1 MQSPRFIAGQLA
13 AALLSGVW
21 SARPLEARAATYL
34 GKSTRRWQKRLIADV
49 LAAQTLG
56 YPPSPQT
63 LTLALLRSTYFERAA
78 AVILKQNAPPRVV
91 LDPPAFAPL
100 PAFASMH
107 PPRLET
113 IGDLALWLG
122 VPVARLDWFADEKR
136 QHGKT
141 DIPILRHYNY
151 RFAPK
156 RSGGPPRLIEAPKAE
171 LKVIQRRIL
180 SEILAL
186 APVHPQAHGF
196 VRGRSCLSAAQV
208 HAGEHVVVCADLRNF
223 FPNIRA
229 ERIHGLFRSFGYPSA
244 VARSLTGLC
253 TTSTPA
259 SVFTQVEGGTP
270 HDWESRKV
278 FSAPHLAQG
287 SPTSPALANLCAW
300 RFDQRCD
307 GLARA
312 FGGRYTRYAD
322 DLAFS
327 GDEAFAR
334 RTATLIAAI
343 SEIAVEEGFALN
355 ESKTR
360 TMRRS
365 KPQRVTGVVV
375 NEHINVERR
384 TYDALKATLH
394 NCRTHGP
401 HSQNREHR
409 ADFRAHLDGRVGWV
423 EQINPARG
431 AKLRR
436 AFDAIDWG

>member
-21 SARPLEARAATYL
+21 AARPLEARAAAYL

-49 LAAQTLG
+49 LAEERLG
-56 YPPSPQT
+56 YPPSPKTLTQT
-63 LTLALLRSTYFERAA
+63 LLHSPHFERAA
-78 AVILKQNAPPRVV
+78 AITLKQVAPPPIV

-107 PPRLET
+107 PPRIET
-113 IGDLALWLG
+113 VGDLALWLG
-122 VPVARLDWFADEKR
+122 IPMSRLDWFADEKR
-136 QHGKT
+136 QHGTT

-171 LKVIQRRIL
+171 LKSIQRRIL
-180 SEILAL
+180 SEILDL

-196 VRGRSCLSAAQV
+196 VRGRSCLSAAQI
-208 HAGEHVVVCADLRNF
+208 HAGEHVVVCADLRDF

-229 ERIHGLFRSFGYPSA
+229 GRIHGLFRSFGYPA
-244 VARSLTGLC
+244 GVARALTSLC

-259 SVFTQVEGGTP
+259 SVFTGAAGSQHSWT
-270 HDWESRKV
+270 SRKTYG
-278 FSAPHLAQG
+278 APHLAQG
-287 SPTSPALANLCAW
+287 APTSPALANLCAW

-312 FGGRYTRYAD
+312 LGGRYTRYAD
-322 DLAFS
+322 DLTFS
-327 GDEAFAR
+327 GDTAFAR
-334 RTATLIAAI
+334 RTASLVAAVT
-343 SEIAVEEGFALN
+343 EIASEEGFALN
-355 ESKTR
+355 AAKTR

-375 NEHINVERR
+375 NEHINIERR

-394 NCRTHGP
+394 NCRTQGP
-401 HSQNREHR
+401 QSQNRESH
-409 ADFRAHLDGRVGWV
+409 ADYRAHLDGRVGWV
-423 EQINPARG
+423 EQVNPPRG

-436 AFDAIDWG
+436 AFDAIDWS